1 MSCSS
6 LELPAGE
13 AMLLAK
19 ERQAQQ
25 SGSGS
30 TLHVTARNAIR
41 SKSIMALTKMF
52 SEWTLNCPGDE
63 YQIVLKKKNPLMV

>member
-1 MSCSS
+1 M
-6 LELPAGE
+6 LFLALPASE

-19 ERQAQQ
+19 ERQAVRFWEH
-25 SGSGS
+25 
-30 TLHVTARNAIR
+30 LVTARDAIR

-63 YQIVLKKKNPLMV
+63 YQIVLERKNS